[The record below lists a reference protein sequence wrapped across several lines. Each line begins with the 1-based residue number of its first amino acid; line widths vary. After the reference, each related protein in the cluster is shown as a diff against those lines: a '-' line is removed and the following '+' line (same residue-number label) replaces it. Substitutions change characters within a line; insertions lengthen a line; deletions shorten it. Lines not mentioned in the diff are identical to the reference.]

1 MILPVQA
8 RPEERVVH
16 SRFLLQ
22 VIRNSNKVKWRT
34 RWMAAVHD
42 SFATEA
48 GGRAVTVKKS

>member
-22 VIRNSNKVKWRT
+22 VIRNSNKIKWRT